1 MENLNQEWI
10 PTPLALKTLHM
21 KNRGSLNSFAHKHHI
36 RVSKPSGKM
45 YYNLNDILSTLS
57 GSAIRKGL

>member
-10 PTPLALKTLHM
+10 PTPVALKTLHM
-21 KNRGSLNSFAHKHHI
+21 KHRTSLNRFAHKHRI

-45 YYNLNDILSTLS
+45 YYNLNDIMSTLS
-57 GSAIRKGL
+57 GSAIRKGV